1 MYLDAPCTS
10 NLWLTC
16 LALFLST
23 GCDALTQ
30 FEFELEEAFEI
41 PGRSSAS
48 LPPGRVVD
56 GGFSSD
62 QQGYDQL
69 RPAGFADLELTKKS
83 EFTENGVAIEHVDSL
98 QLIDITVT
106 AQPESVRDPY
116 AYLDGLRFVAMI
128 GEQEVE
134 LASIEGEALWQ
145 SDRTLVLAGS
155 ERDLKVLLT
164 SPATISLRLKGNQPL
179 GNRAFSVKARFLVDL
194 F

>member
-1 MYLDAPCTS
+1 MYLDAPRTS

-16 LALFLST
+16 LVLIFSS

-41 PGRSSAS
+41 PGRSSAA
-48 LPPGRVVD
+48 LPAGRVVD

-62 QQGYDQL
+62 EQGYDQL
-69 RPAGFADLELTKKS
+69 RPPGFADLELTKNS
-83 EFTENGVAIEHVDSL
+83 EFTENGVAVEHVDSL
-98 QLIDITVT
+98 QLIEIVLT

-116 AYLDGLRFVAMI
+116 AYLEGLRFVALI

-134 LASIEGEALWQ
+134 LGSIEGEALWQ
-145 SDRTLVLAGS
+145 SDRTLVLPGS
-155 ERDLKVLLT
+155 DRNLKVLLT

-179 GNRAFSVKARFLVDL
+179 GNRSFSVKARFLVDL